1 MWIQNQVSCLKWIQA
16 TGDYKSP
23 CVGNWFE
30 VRSAR
35 ILNTDQGTLTLI
47 LKGEVS
53 VRIVL
58 KKNQHLVDRGGSAKI
73 KVLPEQL
80 WVKIETF
87 ELSTIQKKT
96 ETKELR

>member
-1 MWIQNQVSCLKWIQA
+1 M
-16 TGDYKSP
+16 
-23 CVGNWFE
+23 
-30 VRSAR
+30 
-35 ILNTDQGTLTLI
+35 I

-58 KKNQHLVDRGGSAKI
+58 KKNQHLVDYGGRAKI

-96 ETKELR
+96 ETKE